1 MKTVTLDILNEKAL
15 NLLKDLELLNLIKF
29 RKEKKEVAPSKIKL
43 SDKYRGIISKEQG
56 QDLKLHI
63 KQMRSEWG
71 NI

>member
-29 RKEKKEVAPSKIKL
+29 RKEKKEVRPSKVKL
-43 SDKYRGIISKEQG
+43 SDKYRGILSKEQG

-63 KQMRSEWG
+63 KETRNEWG
-71 NI
+71 SI

>member
-1 MKTVTLDILNEKAL
+1 MRTVTLDILNDKAL
-15 NLLKDLELLNLIKF
+15 NLLKDLEVLNLIKF
-29 RKEKKEVAPSKIKL
+29 REEKKEVAPAKIKL

-56 QDLKLHI
+56 QDLNLHI

>member
-1 MKTVTLDILNEKAL
+1 MRTVTLDILNDKAL
-15 NLLKDLELLNLIKF
+15 NLLKDLEVLNLIKF
-29 RKEKKEVAPSKIKL
+29 REEKKEVAPAKIKL

>member
-29 RKEKKEVAPSKIKL
+29 RKEKKVAPSKIKL

-63 KQMRSEWG
+63 KQTRSEWG
-71 NI
+71 SI

>member
-29 RKEKKEVAPSKIKL
+29 RKEEKVAPSKIKL

-63 KQMRSEWG
+63 KETRNE
-71 NI
+71 